1 MCGGGPS
8 PSDGGAFDTI
18 VLLLMLNLIVGTAGH
33 IDHGKTALVRALTGI
48 DTDRLEEEKRR
59 GISIEL
65 GFAHLA
71 LGAGVEAGIIDVP
84 GHERFIR
91 NMLAGVGGIDLVL
104 LIIAA
109 DESIKPQTREHFD
122 ICRLLGI
129 PGGIIVITKKDLVDP
144 DILELVRME
153 AAEFVAGSFL
163 EGAPIVSVSAKTG
176 EGLDELKSAMALAAK
191 KVKAKDGSRHLR
203 LPIDRVFTMK
213 GFGTVITGTLVSGQV
228 KLEQEVE
235 THPGQE
241 RLRVRGIQVHGAAVN
256 EARAGQRTAINL
268 AGDVAG
274 LSRGMMVTAAGL
286 FQPAKIV
293 DTKFTLLPSAKP
305 LKPRAPV
312 HFHAGTAE
320 IVAEARTIG
329 EGFVRFV
336 LREPL
341 QLLPGD
347 RFIVRMFSP
356 VVTIGGGVVL
366 DIAPPR
372 RSTPERLRTLDMTV
386 IVKESA
392 CGMSMPALIARTGM
406 TQREIEAAAKD
417 LVKVQGWHMDRE
429 WFGRLVARLRT
440 ALKDF
445 HKKFPLLGGLPREEF
460 RARELGPAP
469 AAVLDAAIAE
479 AKDIVAEGDLLRLRS
494 HTLHL
499 KQDEEAAIAKIETA
513 FLAAGLAVPSTA
525 AVLANSGVDPARAK
539 SLLQILY
546 RGGKLKKIS
555 EELTYHT
562 LAIEQLRGLL
572 TSHKGEMFGVGE
584 FKDWTGI
591 SRKYAIPLLE
601 FLDRERITRREGDK
615 RHVL

>member
-1 MCGGGPS
+1 
-8 PSDGGAFDTI
+8 
-18 VLLLMLNLIVGTAGH
+18 MLNIIVGTAGH

-65 GFAHLA
+65 GFAHLD
-71 LGAGVEAGIIDVP
+71 LGAGMLAGFVDVP

-104 LIIAA
+104 LVIAA

-129 PGGIIVITKKDLVDP
+129 SSGIVVITKKDLVDP
-144 DILELVRME
+144 DILGLVRME
-153 AAEFVAGSFL
+153 AEEFVAGSFL
-163 EGAPIVSVSAKTG
+163 EGAHIAAVSAKTG
-176 EGLDELKSAMALAAK
+176 EGLEELKSAIASAAK
-191 KVKAKDGSRHLR
+191 KVKAKDASRHLR
-203 LPIDRVFTMK
+203 LPVDRVFTMK
-213 GFGTVITGTLVSGQV
+213 GFGTVVTGTLISGTV
-228 KLEQEVE
+228 KLEQELE
-235 THPGQE
+235 AHPLKA
-241 RLRVRGIQVHGAAVN
+241 RLRVRGIQVHGAAVS

-268 AGDVAG
+268 AGDVEK
-274 LSRGMMVTAAGL
+274 LSRGMMLTAAGL
-286 FQPAKIV
+286 FEPAKVI

-312 HFHAGTAE
+312 HLHAGTAE
-320 IVAEARTIG
+320 IVAEARPLAD
-329 EGFVRFV
+329 GFVRFV

-356 VVTIGGGVVL
+356 VVTIGGGEVL

-372 RSTPERLRTLDMTV
+372 RSSAERLRSLDV
-386 IVKESA
+386 PLIVKESA
-392 CGMSMPALIARTGM
+392 CGMGMHELIARTGM
-406 TQREIEAAAKD
+406 TQREIETAGKD
-417 LVKVQGWHMDRE
+417 LIPVGQWFMDRE
-429 WFGRLVARLRT
+429 WFENRISRLRV
-440 ALKDF
+440 ALKEF
-445 HKKFPLLGGLPREEF
+445 HKRSPLLAGMMREEF
-460 RARELGPAP
+460 RTREIAAAP
-469 AAVLDAAIAE
+469 AVVLDAMIAS
-479 AKDIVAEGDLLRLRS
+479 AKDIVAEGEMLRLRS

-499 KQDEEAAIAKIETA
+499 KQDEEAAIGKIESA
-513 FLAAGLAVPSTA
+513 FQSAGLSVPSA
-525 AVLANSGVDPARAK
+525 SEVLAKCGVDPARAK

-555 EELTYHT
+555 DDLTYHAT
-562 LAIEQLRGLL
+562 AIDQLRSLL
-572 TSHKGEMFGVGE
+572 ASHKGESFGVPD
-584 FKDWTGI
+584 FKEWTGI

-615 RHVL
+615 RLVL